1 MFKVNRVFIGFL
13 LLANLAWLLAACGA
27 DFTDS
32 QNATPASSLSTMQTL
47 EQYLNQGQV
56 NQALDLFSEDAVVL
70 EAKTDL
76 TSGYY
81 TLGGYYI
88 PQAYSVEANENLYKG
103 QEQVNSF
110 LTKLVK
116 DNFQS
121 SNSIYRE
128 DEAGV
133 TWLSQSANQM
143 EFKAS
148 FQEGKIKTLIVSF
161 S

>member
-1 MFKVNRVFIGFL
+1 MFKANRFFLGFL
-13 LLANLAWLLAACGA
+13 LLANIVWLLAACGA
-27 DFTDS
+27 DSIGS
-32 QNATPASSLSTMQTL
+32 QNVALASSLSDMQTL
-47 EQYLNQGQV
+47 EQYLNQGKV
-56 NQALDLFSEDAVVL
+56 NQALNLFSEDAVVL
-70 EAKTDL
+70 ETKNDP

-88 PQAYSVEANENLYKG
+88 PRAYSVEANENLYKG

-110 LTKLVK
+110 LSKLVK
-116 DNFQS
+116 NNFQS
-121 SNSIYRE
+121 NNSIYRE

-133 TWLSQSANQM
+133 TWLCQSISQM

-148 FQEGKIKTLIVSF
+148 FQEGKIKTLIVSV